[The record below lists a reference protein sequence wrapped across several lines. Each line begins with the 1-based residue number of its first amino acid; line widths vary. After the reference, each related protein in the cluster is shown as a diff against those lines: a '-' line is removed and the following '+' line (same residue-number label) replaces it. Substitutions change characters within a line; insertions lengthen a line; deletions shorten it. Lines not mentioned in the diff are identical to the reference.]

1 METMSRL
8 IEECREEEERLS
20 IMQEMEADYGQNKD
34 DATRAMQVHSAMK
47 NERSRQQLAKMDGEL
62 RLLNE
67 ADEVVQDLEGI
78 KGTYFEMVE
87 KVGDREKSIAV
98 METTVNQ
105 LLKANEVQISKQKK
119 KEGLKNKVTEVDQEI
134 KQILESLDNKEA
146 FLQIVQE
153 KERLLASE
161 YDSIIP
167 S

>member
-1 METMSRL
+1 
-8 IEECREEEERLS
+8 
-20 IMQEMEADYGQNKD
+20 
-34 DATRAMQVHSAMK
+34 
-47 NERSRQQLAKMDGEL
+47 
-62 RLLNE
+62 
-67 ADEVVQDLEGI
+67 
-78 KGTYFEMVE
+78 MVE

-98 METTVNQ
+98 MESTVNQ
-105 LLKANEVQISKQKK
+105 LLKANEVQIAKQKK

-161 YDSIIP
+161 YDSIMP